1 MFKNYLKIAFRSLWR
16 HRGFSFL
23 NISGL
28 AIGLTAGFLM
38 LLYVS
43 FELSYDQ
50 FHGKVD
56 RIYRVVSD
64 IETPSSLVK
73 NSEPAYAVP
82 PHMQEEF
89 EEVESAVRI
98 LETGLLV
105 HRDGE
110 RYNEKKGLAVDPDFF
125 KVFDFKLLSG
135 DKERLLT
142 DPFSVVL
149 SESMAKK
156 YFGDENPIGK
166 SLDIEDYGF
175 VGNVTGIMED
185 IPENSHIVADILF
198 SLTTFQTENYSPGM
212 NDNWEGY
219 QPYAYVLLKPNIDPE
234 VLETKFPDF
243 LERNDGAGM
252 KKLQAYVTLYL
263 EPFSDVYLRS
273 DRFRTINGNINNI
286 YTFSIIALFILLI
299 ACINFINLTTAR
311 SMERA
316 KEVGIRKVIGAKKRQ
331 LGFQFIGESTIIC
344 LLAFCLTV
352 VMTALI
358 LPYFNEMAGKVVAE
372 DIFSNPVHLISLF
385 VIALLIGIL
394 AGIYPAFVLSSF
406 KPVNALKGSVSN
418 GARGILLR
426 KGLVVTQFSISIAL
440 IIGTIV
446 VYSQVNFMRNQ
457 ELGFDKER
465 TVILSSSNTE
475 LKDAIEDL
483 SGVASTSLVSSIP
496 GGDNPLAYSKV
507 ENVTGDQQ
515 ILDIAAYFV
524 DFDAISQFDMKV
536 VAGRG
541 FSRDFPTDSTE
552 AMVVNE
558 STVKLLGYSSPKEV
572 LGAKFEQWG
581 RTGRVVGV
589 VQDFHFKSLKENIE
603 PLTLRIELGR
613 TGRLTVKLKPDD
625 IGKTVASIEEKWKTT
640 VPNEPFDYYFLD
652 EYFDRQYR
660 ADQRFGNL
668 VFNFSLLAIIISC
681 LGLLGLAA
689 YSTIQRRR
697 EIGIRKVIGSSVMGI
712 VELLS
717 KDFLKLVGIAIIVA
731 SPLAWLVMN
740 SWLKDFAY
748 RIEIQWWV
756 FAFAGISALLVALLT
771 VSFHAIKAALAN
783 PVKSLRTE

>member
-23 NISGL
+23 NIAGL
-28 AIGLTAGFLM
+28 AIGLTAGFLIF
-38 LLYVS
+38 LYVS

-50 FHGKVD
+50 FHGKAD

-64 IETPSSLVK
+64 IETPSGIVK
-73 NSEPAYAVP
+73 NSEPAWAVP
-82 PHMQEEF
+82 PHMQTEF
-89 EEVESAVRI
+89 PEVESAVRI
-98 LETGLLV
+98 YETGLLV
-105 HRDGE
+105 HRNGE

-135 DKERLLT
+135 DKEKVLT

-156 YFGDENPIGK
+156 YFGNQNPIGK

-185 IPENSHIVADILF
+185 MPENSHIVADILF
-198 SLTTFQTENYSPGM
+198 SLTTLFTENYGPKL

-219 QPYAYVLLKPNIDPE
+219 QPYAYVLLKPNISPD
-234 VLETKFPDF
+234 VLESKFPDF
-243 LERNDGAGM
+243 LERNDGDGM

-273 DRFRTINGNINNI
+273 DRFRTISGSINNV
-286 YTFSIIALFILLI
+286 YTFSIVALFILLI

-316 KEVGIRKVIGAKKRQ
+316 KEVGIRKVIGAKKKQ
-331 LGFQFIGESTIIC
+331 LGLQFIGESTIIC
-344 LLAFCLTV
+344 LLAFFLTV
-352 VMTALI
+352 ILTALI
-358 LPYFNEMAGKVVAE
+358 LPYFNEMAGKTVAA

-394 AGIYPAFVLSSF
+394 AGMYPAFVLSSF
-406 KPVNALKGSVSN
+406 KPVNVLKGSFSN
-418 GARGILLR
+418 GTRGILLR

-446 VYSQVNFMRNQ
+446 VYNQVSFMRKQ

-465 TVILSSSNTE
+465 TVILNSSNTE
-475 LKDAIEDL
+475 LKDVIDGL
-483 SGVASTSLVSSIP
+483 PGVASTSLVSSIP

-515 ILDIAAYFV
+515 ILDIGLYYV
-524 DFDAISQFDMKV
+524 DFDAISQFDMKI

-552 AMVVNE
+552 AMVINE
-558 STVKLLGYSSPKEV
+558 STVKLLGYSSPKDV

-589 VQDFHFKSLKENIE
+589 VQDFHFQSLKENIK
-603 PLTLRIELGR
+603 PLTLRIDIGR
-613 TGRLTVKLKPDD
+613 KGLLTVKLRPLD
-625 IGKTVASIEEKWKTT
+625 ITKTVASIEEKWKTI

-660 ADQRFGNL
+660 ADERFGNL
-668 VFNFSLLAIIISC
+668 IFNFSMLAIIISC

-712 VELLS
+712 VKLLS
-717 KDFLKLVGIAIIVA
+717 TDFLKLVGMAILVA

-756 FAFAGISALLVALLT
+756 FALAGVSALIIALLT
-771 VSFHAIKAALAN
+771 VSFHAVKAAIVN